1 MKLEERKEQENLF
14 KSNLNQISRGRFKS
28 KEQKSPPENI
38 ELFQRSQDAVIKL
51 FNECS
56 SIVSVAKHKARYGK
70 GLKILPPKQMLQ
82 KLSIALAQVEAGNT
96 SKNVLNEVRQI
107 IYSLY

>member
-38 ELFQRSQDAVIKL
+38 ELF
-51 FNECS
+51 
-56 SIVSVAKHKARYGK
+56 
-70 GLKILPPKQMLQ
+70 
-82 KLSIALAQVEAGNT
+82 
-96 SKNVLNEVRQI
+96 
-107 IYSLY
+107 